1 MSRFIS
7 KEAVRLKPYTPGEQ
21 PADMQYIK
29 LNTNESPFPPAPGVV
44 KAVSRAE
51 IMKLNLYS
59 DPACTQLVEAIAKRN
74 GLRPEQVMTGNG
86 SDEILSFAFRAF
98 CGEEKGAAFPD
109 VTYGFYKVWAAYYGI
124 EAKIIPLKDDFTIDV
139 NDYMDFPGAIFLANP
154 NALTGVELPV
164 EQIRRLLDADRD
176 RVVIVDEAYVDFGGE
191 SCVPLLNRYDN
202 LLVVQT
208 FSKSRDLAGA
218 RLGFAM
224 GCPELI
230 ADLNRMKFSFNPY
243 NINRLSILAGAA
255 SMADEAYFQKCTA
268 AIQENRARTV
278 AELERL
284 GFSVL
289 PSKANFIFAKSPDFP
304 GGELYRRLKQNGILV
319 RWFDEPRIRDYYRI
333 TIGSAEQ
340 MERLLEE
347 IRRFLGEV

>member
-1 MSRFIS
+1 M
-7 KEAVRLKPYTPGEQ
+7 
-21 PADMQYIK
+21 
-29 LNTNESPFPPAPGVV
+29 V

-59 DPACTQLVEAIAKRN
+59 DPACAQLVEAIAKRN

-139 NDYMDFPGAIFLANP
+139 NDYVDFPGAIFLANP

>member
-1 MSRFIS
+1 M
-7 KEAVRLKPYTPGEQ
+7 
-21 PADMQYIK
+21 
-29 LNTNESPFPPAPGVV
+29 
-44 KAVSRAE
+44 
-51 IMKLNLYS
+51 
-59 DPACTQLVEAIAKRN
+59 
-74 GLRPEQVMTGNG
+74 
-86 SDEILSFAFRAF
+86 
-98 CGEEKGAAFPD
+98 
-109 VTYGFYKVWAAYYGI
+109 TYGFYKVWAAYYGI

-208 FSKSRDLAGA
+208 FSKSRNLAGA

-255 SMADEAYFQKCTA
+255 SMADEA
-268 AIQENRARTV
+268 
-278 AELERL
+278 
-284 GFSVL
+284 
-289 PSKANFIFAKSPDFP
+289 
-304 GGELYRRLKQNGILV
+304 
-319 RWFDEPRIRDYYRI
+319 
-333 TIGSAEQ
+333 
-340 MERLLEE
+340 
-347 IRRFLGEV
+347 

>member
-1 MSRFIS
+1 
-7 KEAVRLKPYTPGEQ
+7 
-21 PADMQYIK
+21 
-29 LNTNESPFPPAPGVV
+29 
-44 KAVSRAE
+44 
-51 IMKLNLYS
+51 
-59 DPACTQLVEAIAKRN
+59 
-74 GLRPEQVMTGNG
+74 
-86 SDEILSFAFRAF
+86 
-98 CGEEKGAAFPD
+98 
-109 VTYGFYKVWAAYYGI
+109 
-124 EAKIIPLKDDFTIDV
+124 
-139 NDYMDFPGAIFLANP
+139 MDFPGAIFLANP

-289 PSKANFIFAKSPDFP
+289 SSKANFIFAKSPDFP